1 MNVLYFAIVAAV
13 AGFIPMPYEGY
24 VVIKIIVTGACLIT
38 ALNLTQ
44 KQKKVIHWGL
54 QSQYWLYGIA
64 ILYNPIFP
72 IYLNRPLW
80 IGIDIFVATVL
91 FTLVSEQKKEPIDHS
106 DHSGDVIEPMAD
118 VSTQENEARQE
129 PKEVDPRKGD
139 DYMKNMVIYSLI
151 GIVLIL
157 MTVMVMQ
164 K

>member
-1 MNVLYFAIVAAV
+1 MNMLYFAIVAAV

-24 VVIKIIVTGACLIT
+24 VVIKIIVTGACLIA
-38 ALNLTQ
+38 ALSLSKKQ
-44 KQKKVIHWGL
+44 KQIIHWGL

-64 ILYNPIFP
+64 LLYNPIFP

-80 IGIDIFVATVL
+80 IGIDIFVAILL
-91 FTLVSEQKKEPIDHS
+91 FTLVSEQKKNPIVHGDHP
-106 DHSGDVIEPMAD
+106 GDVVKPVAD
-118 VSTQENEARQE
+118 VSTHENATRQE
-129 PKEVDPRKGD
+129 RKEVDPRKGD